1 MDIVTKS
8 YRSPTELQVE
18 LGSRLRALRIDR
30 GLSQKD
36 LASKAGLGRRAI
48 VDLENGA
55 GSSVATLVKA
65 LHAMG
70 AADVIGKIAP
80 QATVSPIAVFHGNK
94 ERRRIGRPR
103 RKEGEAR

>member
-1 MDIVTKS
+1 MEVVTKA

-30 GLSQKD
+30 GLSQEE

-70 AADVIGKIAP
+70 AADVISRIAP
-80 QATVSPIAVFHGNK
+80 QATVSPVAVFRGNK
-94 ERRRIGRPR
+94 ERKRVGRPR